1 MKLIFLGTNGWYCTK
16 TGNTV
21 CAAIVAKDRLIV
33 LDAGDGFEKVP
44 ELAEKEKK
52 KKIDVFLSHLHLDH
66 AGGLHALPKFE
77 KTHRVRIFAAWE
89 YMKDLEYLLD
99 HPFTANLK
107 QLKACVELLPLKC
120 GLNRLPYA
128 LHALPLVHA
137 DPCLGFRFELEGKV
151 IAYCTDT
158 GPCGNIPELGKEA
171 DALITECS
179 LPPRTKPLRHWP
191 HLSPEIAARLAR
203 EARAKLLILDHF
215 DANNYREMGER
226 KIAERV
232 ARGIFAKT
240 IAAKDGLVLSV

>member
-1 MKLIFLGTNGWYCTK
+1 MKLVFLGTNGWYCTK

-21 CAAIVAKDRLIV
+21 CAAFAAKDRMIV
-33 LDAGDGFEKVP
+33 LDAGDGFQKVP

-66 AGGLHALPKFE
+66 TCGLHALPKFGGGV
-77 KTHRVRIFAAWE
+77 RLRIFAAWE

-107 QLKACVELLPLKC
+107 QLKAKVELLPLKH
-120 GLNRLPYA
+120 GLNRLPYY
-128 LHALPLVHA
+128 LYALPLVHA
-137 DPCLGFRFELEGKV
+137 DPCLGFRFELEGKA

-158 GPCGNIPELGKEA
+158 GPCENIPELGKEA

-179 LPPRTKPLRHWP
+179 LPPRTRPLKHWP

-203 EARAKLLILDHF
+203 EARAKLLVLDHF
-215 DANNYREMGER
+215 DANNYREIGGR
-226 KIAERV
+226 RNAERA
-232 ARGIFAKT
+232 ARGIFART
-240 IAAKDGLVLSV
+240 VAAKDGLVLSV